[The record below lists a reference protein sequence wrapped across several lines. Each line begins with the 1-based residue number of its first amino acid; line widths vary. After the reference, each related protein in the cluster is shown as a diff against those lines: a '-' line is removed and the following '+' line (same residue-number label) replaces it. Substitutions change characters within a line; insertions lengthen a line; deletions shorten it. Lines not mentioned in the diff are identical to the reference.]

1 MHKAK
6 GNGNAAIVI
15 WGDGTAKREFL
26 YAPDL
31 ADFLNTALTQFSQ
44 LPEVMNV
51 GSGVEVSVN
60 EMHQH
65 MAKVIGYNG
74 ELQHDLSRPVGR
86 KRRYLELS
94 KQKELGWSPKTQ
106 FEEAL
111 VFTYEYLRGTLE

>member
-1 MHKAK
+1 MSRFA
-6 GNGNAAIVI
+6 
-15 WGDGTAKREFL
+15 E
-26 YAPDL
+26 
-31 ADFLNTALTQFSQ
+31 

-65 MAKVIGYNG
+65 MAKVIGYEG
-74 ELQHDLSRPVGR
+74 ELEHDLSRPVGR

-94 KQKELGWSPKTQ
+94 KQKEFGWSPKTQ

-111 VFTYEYLRGTLE
+111 MLTHDYLRGILE

>member
-1 MHKAK
+1 MHQAK
-6 GNGNAAIVI
+6 ENGNAPVVI

-31 ADFLNTALTQFSQ
+31 ADFLNFALSKFTE

-60 EMHQH
+60 EMHH
-65 MAKVIGYNG
+65 FMAEVIGYNG
-74 ELQHDLSRPVGR
+74 DLQHDLTRPVGR

-94 KQKELGWSPKTQ
+94 KQNEFGWSPKTP

-111 VFTYEYLRGTLE
+111 MFTHDYLRGTLE